1 MTPTGT
7 HFNYYQLCHRKLWLF
22 ANGINMEHTSD
33 TVYDGKLIHES
44 CYPQRSERM
53 EEVMERKDN
62 TLKFTPFA
70 IDEDGTEHPGQ
81 PRYLPVE
88 DISEFYCFGSLKAN
102 SSLFNFLGQK
112 DICVQLQKAHD
123 LWTRLKTASF
133 CSSTLLVYMDKD
145 VIGKERSSL
154 DIFL

>member
-1 MTPTGT
+1 MKKTFYL
-7 HFNYYQLCHRKLWLF
+7 FNP
-22 ANGINMEHTSD
+22 GM
-33 TVYDGKLIHES
+33 
-44 CYPQRSERM
+44 
-53 EEVMERKDN
+53 MERKDN

-112 DICVQLQKAHD
+112 DICMHFFDYYENYTGSFMSRDSLLSGRMLLAQ
-123 LWTRLKTASF
+123 RLHIRIKGSVWRLLRSLLMEQFTTWYAISCTITVEGRTWQTSF
-133 CSSTLLVYMDKD
+133 
-145 VIGKERSSL
+145 R
-154 DIFL
+154 

>member
-1 MTPTGT
+1 MKKTFYL
-7 HFNYYQLCHRKLWLF
+7 FNS
-22 ANGINMEHTSD
+22 GM
-33 TVYDGKLIHES
+33 
-44 CYPQRSERM
+44 
-53 EEVMERKDN
+53 MERKDN

-70 IDEDGTEHPGQ
+70 IDEDGTEHLGQ

-123 LWTRLKTASF
+123 FMDKTEDSIILFKHPSA
-133 CSSTLLVYMDKD
+133 VYMDKD

>member
-1 MTPTGT
+1 MKKTFYL
-7 HFNYYQLCHRKLWLF
+7 FNP
-22 ANGINMEHTSD
+22 GM
-33 TVYDGKLIHES
+33 
-44 CYPQRSERM
+44 
-53 EEVMERKDN
+53 MERKDN

-123 LWTRLKTASF
+123 FMDKTEDIIILFKHPSA
-133 CSSTLLVYMDKD
+133 VYMDKD